1 MIRELEEQDAAAF
14 LELCRLLD
22 VQTSFRLLEPDER
35 QTTVEEQIQRIRD
48 VRGGQRENVWI
59 AEVEGKLV
67 GFLGATVGGVK
78 RNRHSANLAMGVLS
92 DYWGRAIGQGL
103 LEALEVW
110 ARSRA
115 LRRLALTV
123 MTHNVRALRLYLK
136 RGFIVEGLR
145 RDALR
150 IDGCFVDEYWMAK
163 LLT

>member
-1 MIRELEEQDAAAF
+1 MIREIEEQDAAAF

-22 VQTSFRLLEPDER
+22 GQTSFMLLEPDKR

-48 VRGGQRENVWI
+48 ARAGQREKVWI

-92 DYWGRAIGQGL
+92 DYWGRSIGQGL

-110 ARSRA
+110 ARSLA

-123 MTHNVRALRLYLK
+123 MTHNAAPCGSTSSAASSWK
-136 RGFIVEGLR
+136 
-145 RDALR
+145 D
-150 IDGCFVDEYWMAK
+150 CDETLCESMAASS
-163 LLT
+163 TSTRWRNC